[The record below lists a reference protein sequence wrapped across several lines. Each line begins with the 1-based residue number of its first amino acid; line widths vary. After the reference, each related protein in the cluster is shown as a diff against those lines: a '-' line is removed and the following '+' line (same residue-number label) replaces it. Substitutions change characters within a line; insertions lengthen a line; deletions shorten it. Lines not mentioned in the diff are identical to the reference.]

1 MNFFKKLIQN
11 ITTSLKESEEEKE
24 PSSGIENS
32 NDLPLDEL
40 FVKNFIS
47 KGGKFLYCSDTKELE
62 QNLIQI
68 LQENKWNNM
77 VCFDEDLNKF
87 LTKIKSAK
95 TKEIVHN
102 LPFFT
107 VCEALTAD
115 DGSIMFSSKQLKGN
129 KLKDLPANFIVFG
142 KTSQLVKSIREGV
155 MSVRSRAESNS
166 PTIVSSVK
174 NYTPENTGSDF
185 MSYGN
190 TNAKSLYLL
199 LLEDL

>member
-11 ITTSLKESEEEKE
+11 IASLKESEEEKE
-24 PSSGIENS
+24 SPVDS
-32 NDLPLDEL
+32 NDTDTLPLDEL

-47 KGGKFLYCSDTKELE
+47 KGGKFLYCSNTKELE
-62 QNLIQI
+62 QNLLQI
-68 LQENKWNNM
+68 LQENKWNNI
-77 VCFDEDLNKF
+77 VCFDDDLNKF

-95 TKEIVHN
+95 TQQIVHN

-115 DGSIMFSSKQLKGN
+115 DGSIMFSSKQLKGK
-129 KLKDLPANFIVFG
+129 KLKDLPTDFIVFG
-142 KTSQLVKSIREGV
+142 KTSQLVRSIREGV
-155 MSVRSRAESNS
+155 MTVRARAESNS

-174 NYTPENTGSDF
+174 NYTPGKEGSDF

>member
-11 ITTSLKESEEEKE
+11 ITSLKESEEVTH
-24 PSSGIENS
+24 SSVNPHNS
-32 NDLPLDEL
+32 DGLPLDEL

-47 KGGKFLYCSDTKELE
+47 KGGKFLYCSDTDELE
-62 QNLIQI
+62 QNLLQI

-77 VCFDEDLNKF
+77 VCFDDDLNKF
-87 LTKIKSAK
+87 LTRIKSAK

-115 DGSIMFSSKQLKGN
+115 DGSIMFSSKQLKGK
-129 KLKDLPANFIVFG
+129 KLKDLPVNFIVFA

-155 MSVRSRAESNS
+155 MTVRARAESNS

-174 NYTPENTGSDF
+174 NYTPDNQGSDF
-185 MSYGN
+185 MNYGN
-190 TNAKSLYLL
+190 TNAKALYLL